1 MLWDCRIERLEQTHA
16 VYFLWFK
23 HRFFFSLFFT
33 FYSDN
38 AEVVLQDISAAF
50 PPSCHH
56 PSSHPLLHPE
66 Q

>member
-1 MLWDCRIERLEQTHA
+1 MLWDCRIERLEQKHA
-16 VYFLWFK
+16 VYFVRFK
-23 HRFFFSLFFT
+23 QRFVCLVFT

-50 PPSCHH
+50 SPSCHH
-56 PSSHPLLHPE
+56 QPRLHPE